1 MHGGKGFNVVAHCTP
16 SLAHKNSACWVIKLY
31 ICTIY
36 FFVLHGLMN
45 WDHIMELMIFL
56 EGTKEGGDRWRTKKV
71 WGCVKSFHNIIFPLV
86 DIWTRFIV
94 GHALFICSKE
104 RMAIKNIGGPHV
116 EQRCSNRCHFFP
128 LYNHA
133 VFVYLL
139 GGKQKGLWPRA
150 LN

>member
-1 MHGGKGFNVVAHCTP
+1 MLGHQIVH
-16 SLAHKNSACWVIKLY
+16 LY
-31 ICTIY
+31 YI
-36 FFVLHGLMN
+36 FFLCCMAWWIETTSWSSWYSWRGQKREAIDEEQKKSEDVLSH
-45 WDHIMELMIFL
+45 
-56 EGTKEGGDRWRTKKV
+56 
-71 WGCVKSFHNIIFPLV
+71 FHNIIFPLV